1 MEERLTMSNEFD
13 LERAQRGEQVQF
25 SSGSMDGKIPQR
37 WVDVHFVG
45 LSRSGVPLVQ
55 MADGST
61 LITGAL
67 RMKPQPKWAVV
78 VNDHGLAVKLK
89 SRAKDAG
96 ESAEV
101 IEIPAQ
107 D

>member
-1 MEERLTMSNEFD
+1 MSNEFD

-25 SSGSMDGKIPQR
+25 STGSMDGKIPQR

-45 LSRSGVPLVQ
+45 LSKSGVPLVQ
-55 MADGST
+55 MEDGST

-78 VNDHGLAVKLK
+78 FDSKYAATKLLNIYNNTSPTEAPDAVL
-89 SRAKDAG
+89 RELPCED
-96 ESAEV
+96 
-101 IEIPAQ
+101 
-107 D
+107 